1 MDALKVLILHN
12 LRKNIH
18 INERKLVYKCTII
31 KITVQ
36 ICMITVA
43 WTYNILIIFSLSYLY
58 WLSPPSFSFHQR
70 CAQHSLSFI
79 SSVWPALASADRR
92 GASRVRRLQDRASR
106 VAGEYVAYNTKG
118 VLVLPRNG
126 TVFRPQLHS
135 NPFLALF
142 RRSW

>member
-1 MDALKVLILHN
+1 MLILHN

-18 INERKLVYKCTII
+18 ISECKLVYKCTIT
-31 KITVQ
+31 KIIVQ
-36 ICMITVA
+36 IYIITVA
-43 WTYNILIIFSLSYLY
+43 RAYNILIIFSLSSLY

-79 SSVWPALASADRR
+79 SSGWPALASVDRW